1 MEAQKG
7 QRQGR
12 VVVVGSLNMDLVV
25 RSSRMPQPG
34 ETLVGQTFAQVPG
47 GKGGNQAVAAARLG
61 AQVSMI
67 GRIGND
73 ANGAQ
78 LKRGLEDEG
87 IDCSGVSTDP
97 ALSTGVALITVD
109 DASQNSIVIVAG
121 SNGTLTPD
129 AIAAHESTLAQADV
143 VVCQLETPRE
153 TVLAAMQTARRLG
166 RTVVFNPAPVTE
178 RLPQGWLEA
187 SDFVIPNEIEAA
199 ALSGVK
205 VDSPETAR
213 DAAWALRE
221 QGARTVIITLGG
233 QGVFVLAEHDGQGAG
248 THHPARRVNAVDTTA
263 AGDTFVGG
271 FAATLASGSNVD
283 DAIRFGLA
291 AAALS
296 VTRAGAQPSIPHR
309 SEVVV

>member
-1 MEAQKG
+1 
-7 QRQGR
+7 
-12 VVVVGSLNMDLVV
+12 
-25 RSSRMPQPG
+25 
-34 ETLVGQTFAQVPG
+34 
-47 GKGGNQAVAAARLG
+47 
-61 AQVSMI
+61 
-67 GRIGND
+67 
-73 ANGAQ
+73 
-78 LKRGLEDEG
+78 
-87 IDCSGVSTDP
+87 
-97 ALSTGVALITVD
+97 
-109 DASQNSIVIVAG
+109 
-121 SNGTLTPD
+121 
-129 AIAAHESTLAQADV
+129 
-143 VVCQLETPRE
+143 
-153 TVLAAMQTARRLG
+153 
-166 RTVVFNPAPVTE
+166 VVFNPAPVTE

-283 DAIRFGLA
+283 DPLWTGCGGAIGHASGCAAIDSASVRGRGLA
-291 AAALS
+291 HGS
-296 VTRAGAQPSIPHR
+296 VSVCIRSAHAPHR
-309 SEVVV
+309 HT